1 MKMNNR
7 IFKVY
12 RVIKIE
18 DLQTD
23 LSYQSPIDESIVKK
37 IVNNFDENALGTIT
51 ISQRE
56 DGTLWILDG
65 QHRTVG
71 CRRLG
76 LDSMNAKVLTGLSIE
91 EEANLYKEL
100 NNSKKKSPNAI
111 AKAMLRS
118 GDVMA
123 NEIYIAVTSIGMEV
137 DYELQRKSYGSISA
151 YKALESIYKKYGV
164 THLINTLD
172 LIKHSF
178 GKESKNFKAF
188 IMEGFATFLDRYED
202 VDLKHLIKR
211 LKTMSIED
219 FEKETRK
226 YRAVVNSIKKCPP
239 YALVDIYNH
248 GLRSKPKLDKQLL
261 I

>member
-1 MKMNNR
+1 
-7 IFKVY
+7 
-12 RVIKIE
+12 
-18 DLQTD
+18 
-23 LSYQSPIDESIVKK
+23 
-37 IVNNFDENALGTIT
+37 
-51 ISQRE
+51 
-56 DGTLWILDG
+56 
-65 QHRTVG
+65 
-71 CRRLG
+71 
-76 LDSMNAKVLTGLSIE
+76 MNAKVLTGLSIE